1 MHLKGKRVDTE
12 IGLLCLSRWSGKTIA
27 LLWRRRRH
35 GALGNGGELIEFQN
49 EATGAL
55 NESGLRL
62 VASKIEESPS
72 PSGDNLFC
80 RGYQIEEAV
89 YLSDRIIGF
98 AARPGR
104 IKQIIT
110 IRLGHALSK

>member
-1 MHLKGKRVDTE
+1 M
-12 IGLLCLSRWSGKTIA
+12 
-27 LLWRRRRH
+27 
-35 GALGNGGELIEFQN
+35 IEFQT

-62 VASKIEESPS
+62 VACKIEESPP

-80 RGYQIEEAV
+80 RGYRIEEAV

-98 AARPGR
+98 TARPGR
-104 IKQIIT
+104 IKQITT
-110 IRLGHALSK
+110 IRLGHPRPFEVKQSPEFNGYVREIWKLIEEEVLASMGMPKETTSHNSMV